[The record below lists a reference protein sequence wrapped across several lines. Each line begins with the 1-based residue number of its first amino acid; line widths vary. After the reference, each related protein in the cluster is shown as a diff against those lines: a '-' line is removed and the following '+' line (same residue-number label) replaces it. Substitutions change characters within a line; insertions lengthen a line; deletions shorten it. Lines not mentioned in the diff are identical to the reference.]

1 MQNQMMADIDAWL
14 KEDGLGDGGL
24 YWHKLPKQPVKAQ
37 LKIKSDL
44 VLAGLPWFCAVFERL
59 SPGVGAG
66 LKALESYE
74 GKELTAGTVLEVPTA
89 LTWDVAITGE
99 RLALNLLHRAS
110 SVATATHELVRIARD
125 HGVQVL
131 DTRKTTPGLRAL
143 EKYAVVVGG
152 GSNHR
157 FTQVDSWM
165 IKDNHKELLGI
176 EGAVTFFRDLRQPYK
191 TLILE
196 IHSAAELEVART
208 LKVTHFLLDNFSPD
222 DLRRICATKRPGEFF
237 EVSGGVNRSNLRDFL
252 VPGVDAISSGSL
264 TQAPPSVDI
273 SFKFRPESL

>member
-14 KEDGLGDGGL
+14 KEDGLGDGGM
-24 YWHKLPKQPVKAQ
+24 YWHKLPKHPVKAH
-37 LKIKSDL
+37 LKIKSNL
-44 VLAGLPWFCAVFERL
+44 IFAGLPWFCAVFERL
-59 SPGVGAG
+59 SPELGIG
-66 LKALESYE
+66 LKALQSYE
-74 GKELTAGTVLEVPTA
+74 GKELSTGTEIEIPIT

-110 SVATATHELVRIARD
+110 SVATATHELVEIARD
-125 HGVQVL
+125 HGIQIL

-143 EKYAVVVGG
+143 EKYAVVIGG

-165 IKDNHKELLGI
+165 IKDNHKELMGI
-176 EGAVTFFRDLRQPYK
+176 EGAVKFFRDLRQPYK

-196 IHSAAELEVART
+196 IHSLAELEVARNMN
-208 LKVTHFLLDNFSPD
+208 VTHFLLDNFSPE
-222 DLRRICATKRPGEFF
+222 DLRRICGTKKSGEFF
-237 EVSGGVNRSNLRDFL
+237 EVSGGVNRSNIRDFMI
-252 VPGVDAISSGSL
+252 PGIDAVSSGSL
-264 TQAPPSVDI
+264 TQAPPPVDI